1 MSPGVIRTH
10 VREEGYRGAFTVSA
24 VGHILLFLFFLFAAE
39 LLPRGAPIVIGSGQ
53 GGGQGDDFVTVGLSA
68 ELSGGTGMHK
78 PAITPRPEAVAA
90 PEPSK
95 PAPPPPQKE
104 ESVFLEKAPVR
115 ETPKETPKESAVSPA
130 KSQVSAESP
139 QPKPIPRQ
147 PEPGSGGPGGQSLGS
162 GGGFG
167 GGQGVTIGTG
177 TGEGAMDSWYVR
189 QVEQRIGQN
198 WLKTSLGQLENPVR
212 TVISFEIRADGRID
226 NVKIE
231 QRSGIGSIDLAAER
245 AVRASDPLSPLP
257 FELRSRTVKFV
268 AYFEYPPG
276 G

>member
-1 MSPGVIRTH
+1 MSPGVIDTH

-24 VGHILLFLFFLFAAE
+24 VGHLLLFLFLLFASE
-39 LLPRGAPIVIGSGQ
+39 LLPRGAPLVIGSGE

-68 ELSGGTGMHK
+68 ELSGGTGMYK
-78 PAITPRPEAVAA
+78 PALTPRPEAVAV

-95 PAPPPPQKE
+95 PDPPSPQKE
-104 ESVFLEKAPVR
+104 ESVFVDKAPRR
-115 ETPKETPKESAVSPA
+115 ETPETSPASPA
-130 KSQVSAESP
+130 KSQASTENSR
-139 QPKPIPRQ
+139 PKPIPRE
-147 PEPGSGGPGGQSLGS
+147 PEPGSGGPGGQTLGS

-226 NVKIE
+226 NVRIE
-231 QRSGIGSIDLAAER
+231 QRSGISSVDLAAER

-257 FELRSRTVKFV
+257 YELRSRTVKFV

>member
-1 MSPGVIRTH
+1 MSPGVISPH
-10 VREEGYRGAFTVSA
+10 VSEEGYRGAFTVSA
-24 VGHILLFLFFLFAAE
+24 VGHLLLFLFFLFASE
-39 LLPRGAPIVIGSGQ
+39 LLPRGAPVVIGSGQ
-53 GGGQGDDFVTVGLSA
+53 GGGQRDDFVRVGLSA
-68 ELSGGTGMHK
+68 ELGGGTGMQK
-78 PAITPRPEAVAA
+78 PAITPRPEAVAM
-90 PEPSK
+90 PQPSK
-95 PAPPPPQKE
+95 PEPPAPQKE
-104 ESVFLEKAPVR
+104 DSVFVEKAPLR
-115 ETPKETPKESAVSPA
+115 ETPSKSPASPA
-130 KSQVSAESP
+130 KSQASTENSR
-139 QPKPIPRQ
+139 PKAIPRE
-147 PEPGSGGPGGQSLGS
+147 PEPGSGGPGGLSLGS

-167 GGQGVTIGTG
+167 GGQGVTIGMG

-189 QVEQRIGQN
+189 QVEQRIGRN

-226 NVKIE
+226 HIQIE

-257 FELRSRTVKFV
+257 YELRNRTVKFI

>member
-1 MSPGVIRTH
+1 MSPGVINPH

-24 VGHILLFLFFLFAAE
+24 VGHLLLFLFFLFAAE
-39 LLPRGAPIVIGSGQ
+39 LLPKGAPLVIGSGE
-53 GGGQGDDFVTVGLSA
+53 GGGQGDDFVRVGLSA
-68 ELSGGTGMHK
+68 ELSGGTGMYK

-90 PEPSK
+90 PEPSRPDP
-95 PAPPPPQKE
+95 PAPPKE
-104 ESVFLEKAPVR
+104 ESVFEEKTPLR
-115 ETPKETPKESAVSPA
+115 ETPKKPPASPA
-130 KSQVSAESP
+130 KSQASAENP
-139 QPKPIPRQ
+139 RPKPIPRE

-189 QVEQRIGQN
+189 QVEQRIGRN

-226 NVKIE
+226 NIQVE
-231 QRSGIGSIDLAAER
+231 QRSGISSIDLAAER

-257 FELRSRTVKFV
+257 YELSKRTVKFI

-276 G
+276 R